1 MKILSIGILFLLI
14 CASPLLTQ
22 QISSRQDKFAAI
34 TASVAVKSQRVQNAV
49 IAVQVNDTL
58 GGAFNPYKGLFNIG
72 TPDNKPLLFLFP
84 SERYTSHFNVRIDG
98 TVYSSNIT
106 WTGAA
111 GALPLPLI
119 AGPQVLDSSITC
131 LYRLNNITIEQRLTA
146 QRYTAT
152 TGAILI
158 QYTITNQ
165 DVAPHEVGLL
175 LMLDTNINGKD
186 DARVWTSFGYR
197 QGEHQFTAPF
207 IPDYFQ
213 AFERN
218 DLTAPGLIAQ
228 GTLIGREAV
237 RPDLL
242 IVGQWSFLSK
252 VTWDYTLQQ
261 LPFYDDSAVILR
273 WNETRLAP
281 SELRIIASYYGVGD
295 VTTDAGNQLALN
307 LTAPSRL
314 DAVAGQL
321 SPNPFEINLIVF
333 NTGTTTATAVQAT
346 LGLPSGLKPA
356 SGEALSKQVTPAN
369 LNPQQIG
376 IATWKILAPCP
387 NNDVTLNFDVNVT
400 AANVGANSI
409 DRQIFIPSCAASLPN
424 FKISVSPK
432 IRTVTAGLPANFNV
446 GMQASG
452 GFVGN
457 VNLSLFPQ
465 LSGINSSFAPAI
477 INAATSSTL
486 SLQTAGNL
494 APGNYD
500 FIITGEGSG
509 LMHSDTVALIVLAGP
524 DQMAPFTSNHNPARG
539 SRNVL
544 LDTGISVEV
553 HDANPGVDLSA
564 VTMTIN
570 GIAVSPQISGTP
582 QAYTLRYKPST
593 PFRDNQTVQ
602 VRVNAR
608 DLATPPNVMP
618 EDSYIFTTVRDS
630 LPPFTLDHFP
640 ARGASQVPVETKIEV
655 RVRDALTGVDR
666 NSMVMRLNGIV
677 VSPVITGDSREYSL
691 SYQPPT
697 NFRRGDTVRVQI
709 DASDLASTSNRLP
722 TDSYNFSILADVKDT
737 TPPYVVNHSPAPRA
751 TGVSPNTT
759 ISFEVRDEG
768 NGVDSASVMMRVN
781 RSFVQPILQHNP
793 NGFVVTFK
801 SNLPFALNDTVRVS
815 VDARDRAAPPNVM
828 TTENF
833 YFVTQR
839 DVSPPLAT
847 NHRPAKGAANVPLD
861 SDIRV
866 DIIDELAGVD
876 RGSLTMQVN
885 GQPVSLTLT
894 PILQGFSLQYKPAQ
908 NFRYN
913 STVQVVIRGRDL
925 ARPANE
931 MSPDTLR
938 FATIR
943 DVEPPFATDQQPAK
957 GSTDAPANTNIVL
970 HLRDLVSGGDRS
982 SIVMNINGAPVTPTI
997 TGAPQDYKLEYDPPQ
1012 NFLPGDTVRVSL
1024 GAQDLSFPP
1033 NAMTRENYFF
1043 VIQQQLPDLAVT
1055 SLRPLGVLFVG
1066 LQGAAVGEIANTGS
1080 VSASRAFNVQF
1091 RVDGG
1096 TQKDTTFT
1104 QLAAGERATV
1114 RMPLRFQTTGTH
1126 EVELLIDTGD
1136 NIREVTEANNSQK
1149 LVVQI
1154 SQAPAIA
1161 SRLIVR
1167 PNPFTPN
1174 NDGFNDQVEF
1184 DYAGLGLRNPSLQI
1198 FDANGISIWS
1208 SNGAAA
1214 GRFTW
1219 NGRNNHG
1226 REVIPGVY
1234 LYTLRDQGNNVASG
1248 YVVVAR

>member
-1 MKILSIGILFLLI
+1 MKITSIVFGLLLV
-14 CASPLLTQ
+14 CVAPLLAQ
-22 QISSRQDKFAAI
+22 QFFSRQDKFANTPADI
-34 TASVAVKSQRVQNAV
+34 AVKSLRVQNAV

-58 GGAFNPYKGLFNIG
+58 GGVFNPYKGLFNIG
-72 TPDNKPLLFLFP
+72 TPDNKPLSFLFP
-84 SERYTSHFNVRIDG
+84 SERYTSHFNIRIDG
-98 TVYSSNIT
+98 TVYSSNIV

-111 GALPLPLI
+111 GAQLLPLI
-119 AGPQVLDSSITC
+119 SGPLLSDSTITC
-131 LYRLNNITIEQRLTA
+131 VYRVNNITIEQRLTA
-146 QRYTAT
+146 QRYTAK
-152 TGAILI
+152 TGAIHI
-158 QYTITNQ
+158 HYTIINNDT
-165 DVAPHEVGLL
+165 APHQVGLL
-175 LMLDTNINGKD
+175 LLLDTNINGKD

-197 QGEHQFTAPF
+197 QGEHHFAAPF

-213 AFERN
+213 AFEKN
-218 DLTAPGLIAQ
+218 DLTAPGLVAQ

-242 IVGQWSFLSK
+242 IVGQWSLLSK
-252 VTWDYTLQQ
+252 VVWDYTLQQ

-273 WNETRLAP
+273 WNETRLVP
-281 SELRIIASYYGVGD
+281 RERRDIATYYGVGD
-295 VTTDAGNQLALN
+295 VTTTTGNQLALN

-321 SPNPFEINLIVF
+321 APNPFEINLIAF

-346 LGLPSGLKPA
+346 LGLPPGLKLA
-356 SGEALSKQVTPAN
+356 SGEALSKQVTPTN

-376 IATWKILAPCP
+376 IATWKILATCP
-387 NNDVTLNFDVNVT
+387 NNDVSLNFSVNVT
-400 AANVGANSI
+400 SSNVAANSI
-409 DRQIFIPSCAASLPN
+409 NRQIIVPSCDASLPN
-424 FKISVSPK
+424 FIVRVSPK
-432 IRTVTAGLPANFNV
+432 IRSVTAGSPETFNV

-465 LSGINSSFAPAI
+465 IAGITSSFSPAI
-477 INAATSSTL
+477 INVTTSSTL
-486 SLQTAGNL
+486 ALQTANNL
-494 APGNYD
+494 APGDYD
-500 FIITGEGSG
+500 FIITGEGGG
-509 LMHSDTVALIVLAGP
+509 LMRSDTVSLVVSAGP
-524 DQMAPFTSNHNPARG
+524 DRAPPFTGNHNPARG

-544 LDTGISVEV
+544 LDAGISVEV
-553 HDANPGVDLSA
+553 RDINPGVDLSS

-570 GIAVSPQISGTP
+570 GTVVSPQISGTP
-582 QAYTLRYKPST
+582 PAYFLRYQPAT

-602 VRVNAR
+602 VRINAR
-608 DLATPPNVMP
+608 DLATPPNVME
-618 EDSYIFTTVRDS
+618 EDSYVFTTGRDS

-640 ARGASQVPVETKIEV
+640 ARGATQVPVDTKIEV
-655 RVRDALTGVDR
+655 RVRDVFTGVAL
-666 NSMVMRLNGIV
+666 NAIVMRLNGNAV
-677 VSPVITGDSREYSL
+677 NPVITGDSREYFL

-709 DASDLASTSNRLP
+709 EASDLASTPNRLP
-722 TDSYNFSILADVKDT
+722 ADSYRFFILAEGRDVA
-737 TPPYVVNHSPAPRA
+737 PPFVVNHSPAPRA
-751 TGVSPNTT
+751 TGVSPNAT
-759 ISFEVRDEG
+759 ISFEVRDDG
-768 NGVDSASVMMRVN
+768 NGVDSASVLLRVN
-781 RSFVQPILQHNP
+781 RSFVQPVLRRHP
-793 NGFVVTFK
+793 NGFLVTFN
-801 SNLPFALNDTVRVS
+801 SLLPFALNDTVRVS
-815 VDARDRAAPPNVM
+815 VEARDRSAPPNVM
-828 TTENF
+828 TAENY

-839 DVSPPLAT
+839 DVTPPLAT
-847 NHRPAKGAANVPLD
+847 NHRPGRGAANVALD
-861 SDIRV
+861 TDIRMDV
-866 DIIDELAGVD
+866 IDELSGVD
-876 RGSLTMQVN
+876 RNAFTMQVN
-885 GQPVSLTLT
+885 GQIVLPTIT
-894 PILQGFSLQYKPAQ
+894 PILQGFVLQYKPAQ

-913 STVQVVIRGRDL
+913 ATVQVVVRGRDL
-925 ARPANE
+925 ARPANA
-931 MSPDTLR
+931 MAPDTLR

-943 DVEPPFATDQQPAK
+943 DLEPPFATDHQPAK
-957 GSTDAPANTNIVL
+957 GTTEAAANANIEV
-970 HLRDLVSGGDRS
+970 HVRDLVAGVDRA
-982 SIVMNINGAPVTPTI
+982 SIIMNVNGAPVSPTI
-997 TGAPQDYKLEYDPPQ
+997 TGTLQDHKLEYDPVRD
-1012 NFLPGDTVRVSL
+1012 FAPGDTVRVSL
-1024 GAQDLSFPP
+1024 AAQDFSFPP
-1033 NAMTRENYFF
+1033 NVMARENYFF

-1055 SLRPLGVLFVG
+1055 SLRPVGTLFVG
-1066 LQGAAVGEIANTGS
+1066 LQGAVVGEISNTGS
-1080 VSASRAFNVQF
+1080 VNASRAFNVQF

-1104 QLAAGERATV
+1104 QLTIGERATL

-1126 EVELLIDTGD
+1126 EVELLVDTGD

-1149 LVVQI
+1149 FVVQI

-1219 NGRNNHG
+1219 NGRNNNG